1 MTTFLAGHAWLPEGV
16 APDVRI
22 VVDGGRIVAV
32 TARATSQ
39 PGDVRLP
46 GLVLP
51 GLANTHSHA
60 FHRALRGRT
69 HGNGGTFWTWRDAM
83 YRVASRLDPD
93 SYRDLASA
101 VYAEMALAGITAV
114 GEFHYLH
121 HRPDGR
127 PYADPNAMGHALMDA
142 ARTAGVRLTLLDTAY
157 LAGGIGEPVH
167 ASQRRFA
174 DADVEA
180 WAERH
185 RRLGDDATTR
195 IGVAIHSVRAVPRV
209 VLPSLVTAA
218 RGRPLHVHVSEQTAE
233 NEQCRV
239 AYGRTPV
246 QLLAEYGVFGP
257 RTTAVHATHL
267 TSDDV
272 AILGRTGTTVSVC
285 PTTERDLGDGIG
297 PARRLRDAGSPIALG
312 TDQHATIDMF
322 EEARALEMDERLAS
336 QQRGRFAPAELVT
349 ALTEAG
355 QRSLDWDDAG
365 NLRVGARADLVE
377 VRLDTVRTVGCL
389 PSQAILAAGT
399 SDVRTVMTDGRLIV
413 REGQHEL
420 GDVSEMLGRT
430 VAALW
435 T

>member
-127 PYADPNAMGHALMDA
+127 PIA
-142 ARTAGVRLTLLDTAY
+142 
-157 LAGGIGEPVH
+157 
-167 ASQRRFA
+167 
-174 DADVEA
+174 
-180 WAERH
+180 
-185 RRLGDDATTR
+185 
-195 IGVAIHSVRAVPRV
+195 
-209 VLPSLVTAA
+209 
-218 RGRPLHVHVSEQTAE
+218 
-233 NEQCRV
+233 
-239 AYGRTPV
+239 
-246 QLLAEYGVFGP
+246 FGS
-257 RTTAVHATHL
+257 A
-267 TSDDV
+267 
-272 AILGRTGTTVSVC
+272 
-285 PTTERDLGDGIG
+285 
-297 PARRLRDAGSPIALG
+297 
-312 TDQHATIDMF
+312 
-322 EEARALEMDERLAS
+322 
-336 QQRGRFAPAELVT
+336 
-349 ALTEAG
+349 
-355 QRSLDWDDAG
+355 
-365 NLRVGARADLVE
+365 
-377 VRLDTVRTVGCL
+377 
-389 PSQAILAAGT
+389 
-399 SDVRTVMTDGRLIV
+399 
-413 REGQHEL
+413 
-420 GDVSEMLGRT
+420 
-430 VAALW
+430 
-435 T
+435 